1 MIYLIATMSDELL
14 PPIEWKLNTG
24 VKFMTLSETTIF
36 LTLYFVRGKND
47 TDFSA
52 CDKFLG
58 AS

>member
-14 PPIEWKLNTG
+14 RPIEWKLNTG

-52 CDKFLG
+52 CNKILG